1 MRHIC
6 AEAGS
11 FLLPSTPT
19 VTPRLH
25 QPKHQCTKMPP
36 FQTVLPHWLGCL
48 QQYLLV
54 LASFFRPCLWNIK
67 TKNESKNAWDY
78 FLSLSYMQENIQ
90 QVLICLP
97 RDLDSG
103 FCESS
108 DELGQ
113 MVWWHSGT
121 STPQLLCSCS
131 TWPRK
136 SPRQL
141 QAHTDCSGV
150 PKLINSDLW
159 SQHPHAVPYIQ
170 IHWHE
175 FKIQVFIHIKHTSM
189 VTCYSILCLD
199 FLCSLIWSC
208 AVHIW

>member
-1 MRHIC
+1 MPEIIFSVCLTCKKISNKYCWIC
-6 AEAGS
+6 
-11 FLLPSTPT
+11 T
-19 VTPRLH
+19 VSN
-25 QPKHQCTKMPP
+25 K
-36 FQTVLPHWLGCL
+36 
-48 QQYLLV
+48 Y
-54 LASFFRPCLWNIK
+54 IK
-67 TKNESKNAWDY
+67 
-78 FLSLSYMQENIQ
+78 
-90 QVLICLP
+90 CLP

-136 SPRQL
+136 SPRQQ

-208 AVHIW
+208 AIYIW

>member
-1 MRHIC
+1 MHKDATISDC
-6 AEAGS
+6 FATLTWLSAAVASS
-11 FLLPSTPT
+11 FSIL
-19 VTPRLH
+19 
-25 QPKHQCTKMPP
+25 
-36 FQTVLPHWLGCL
+36 FQAL
-48 QQYLLV
+48 
-54 LASFFRPCLWNIK
+54 SLWNIK
-67 TKNESKNAWDY
+67 TKKESKNAWDY

-90 QVLICLP
+90 QVLKCLP

-208 AVHIW
+208 AIYIW